1 MTKIFRIFTDLHMF
15 VLRSYNLLYLTVM
28 YPGHLGDQCIGLGT
42 QNTFQV
48 TFFQLWFNKNMLNND
63 LGFLDRSDYFEIA

>member
-1 MTKIFRIFTDLHMF
+1 
-15 VLRSYNLLYLTVM
+15 M
-28 YPGHLGDQCIGLGT
+28 YPDHLGDQCIGLGT

-48 TFFQLWFNKNMLNND
+48 IFFQLWFNKNMLNND